1 MELNKAKQQLKETD
15 HAISAQQQELDKL
28 NQIINEADEERVRQK
43 KEYDLVMNE
52 RDILGMLL
60 PMSQRPVGWNQH
72 RISARAHWSPSR
84 LLTAQSRKMLVPER
98 TEMCM
103 KITGTGH
110 DSFFSMVAST
120 SLGARGLH

>member
-52 RDILGMLL
+52 RDILGTLL
-60 PMSQRPVGWNQH
+60 SIPWEPLPVG
-72 RISARAHWSPSR
+72 AH
-84 LLTAQSRKMLVPER
+84 L
-98 TEMCM
+98 C
-103 KITGTGH
+103 ITPHAG
-110 DSFFSMVAST
+110 MPY
-120 SLGARGLH
+120 

>member
-60 PMSQRPVGWNQH
+60 PTFLT
-72 RISARAHWSPSR
+72 PSIGCR
-84 LLTAQSRKMLVPER
+84 RCADHTAYRHSVLHALQAPC
-98 TEMCM
+98 TP
-103 KITGTGH
+103 ITLMTGH
-110 DSFFSMVAST
+110 QGEEYIAVLRMPLDWTPNM
-120 SLGARGLH
+120 G